1 MLANLPR
8 RTCASTEFKWSSLV
22 QSIFTQPG
30 KFATVRAIRD
40 SDGLG
45 TLRFADR
52 PFCWLWELLEIVCL
66 SSDRVNQ
73 TLLLLSALAC
83 LCAAGCQP
91 LPGTMSPGFGSRLG
105 MGPQNRAIGNSAF
118 QSVGFGESAYGRVAY
133 GPSVSIPGLVSPNG
147 TTIAGGPTGGTT
159 IQWDL
164 NQANQ
169 PAAAGAAATSPVSL
183 DSAYAQQ
190 LARLNADNTE
200 LYRQLAATQQQLKT
214 IQDSNVGLE
223 QQVLTQR
230 TQLAQFQRL
239 NEEAQQ
245 RLQVMQ
251 ASGPTG
257 SGFQGAVLRGNN
269 SLTQNMNQ
277 LQVPGVSV
285 AADGDVIRVTIPSD
299 SLFQP
304 GSYDFQPNATFM
316 LNQLAGSIRQY
327 YTGQIVGI
335 EAHGDPSSQGA
346 SPVSQH
352 QLTANQALALMN
364 YLTNNQQ
371 LPAQQ
376 LLVMGYG
383 SNRPRFSNATPQG
396 QAANRRIELV
406 VYPDRF

>member
-1 MLANLPR
+1 M
-8 RTCASTEFKWSSLV
+8 C
-22 QSIFTQPG
+22 
-30 KFATVRAIRD
+30 
-40 SDGLG
+40 
-45 TLRFADR
+45 RFAR
-52 PFCWLWELLEIVCL
+52 HACFGLREFLAVVFGPYPKFRRAWLLAL
-66 SSDRVNQ
+66 
-73 TLLLLSALAC
+73 TLTGLVTG
-83 LCAAGCQP
+83 GCQP
-91 LPGTMSPGFGSRLG
+91 LAGTTSPGFGSRLG

-147 TTIAGGPTGGTT
+147 TTIAGGPSGGTT

-164 NQANQ
+164 NQGNQ
-169 PAAAGAAATSPVSL
+169 PSAAGSANAGPIAL
-183 DSAYAQQ
+183 DSEYANQ

-200 LYRQLAATQQQLKT
+200 LYRQLAAAQQQLKT
-214 IQDSNVGLE
+214 TQDANIVLE
-223 QQVLTQR
+223 QQMQTQR
-230 TQLAQFQRL
+230 TQLAQYQRISD
-239 NEEAQQ
+239 EAQQ

-251 ASGPTG
+251 ASSSSG

-269 SLTQNMNQ
+269 SLTQNMNR
-277 LQVPGVSV
+277 LQVPGVNV
-285 AADGDVIRVTIPSD
+285 AADGDVIRITIPSD
-299 SLFQP
+299 SLFQ
-304 GSYDFQPNATFM
+304 GGTYDFQPNATLV

-335 EAHGDPSSQGA
+335 EAHWDPASLGG

-352 QLTANQALALMN
+352 QVTANQALALMT
-364 YLTNNQQ
+364 YFTNNQQ

-383 SNRPRFSNATPQG
+383 SNRPRFSNATPEG

>member
-1 MLANLPR
+1 MRAP
-8 RTCASTEFKWSSLV
+8 FQV
-22 QSIFTQPG
+22 VFTQAANR
-30 KFATVRAIRD
+30 ATVRA
-40 SDGLG
+40 SDTGDRSGVFWFIFLYLVLPWEYFSIVFG
-45 TLRFADR
+45 SCLRFG
-52 PFCWLWELLEIVCL
+52 
-66 SSDRVNQ
+66 Q
-73 TLLLLSALAC
+73 TLLPLLVIASL
-83 LCAAGCQP
+83 LTGGCQP
-91 LPGTMSPGFGSRLG
+91 LAGTTSPGFGSRLG
-105 MGPQNRAIGNSAF
+105 MGPENRAIGNSAF

-147 TTIAGGPTGGTT
+147 TTIAGGPSGGTT

-169 PAAAGAAATSPVSL
+169 GNAPSGTATAPVSL
-183 DSAYAQQ
+183 DSEYAKQ

-200 LYRQLAATQQQLKT
+200 LYRQLAAVQQQLKT
-214 IQDSNVGLE
+214 TQDSNVGLE
-223 QQVLTQR
+223 QTVMTQR
-230 TQLAQFQRL
+230 TQLEQFQRM
-239 NEEAQQ
+239 NDEAQQ

-251 ASGPTG
+251 TSGAGG

-277 LQVPGVSV
+277 LQVPGVTV

-299 SLFQP
+299 TLFQP
-304 GSYDFQPNATFM
+304 GSYEFQPTAPVM
-316 LNQLAGSIRQY
+316 LNQLASVIRQY

-335 EAHGDPSSQGA
+335 EAHWDPSSLGA

-352 QLTANQALALMN
+352 QVTANQALALMT
-364 YLTNNQQ
+364 YLTSNQQ
-371 LPAQQ
+371 LPTQQ

>member
-1 MLANLPR
+1 MFGSSR
-8 RTCASTEFKWSSLV
+8 RIA
-22 QSIFTQPG
+22 
-30 KFATVRAIRD
+30 
-40 SDGLG
+40 
-45 TLRFADR
+45 
-52 PFCWLWELLEIVCL
+52 
-66 SSDRVNQ
+66 Q
-73 TLLLLSALAC
+73 TLLSFLVIAGLLTC
-83 LCAAGCQP
+83 GCQP
-91 LPGTMSPGFGSRLG
+91 LPGTTSPGFGSRLG

-147 TTIAGGPTGGTT
+147 TTIAGGPSGGTT

-169 PAAAGAAATSPVSL
+169 ANVQGGAATAPVSL
-183 DSAYAQQ
+183 DSEYAKQ

-200 LYRQLAATQQQLKT
+200 LYRQLAAAQQQLT
-214 IQDSNVGLE
+214 ATQDSNTRLE
-223 QQVLTQR
+223 QQVSTQR
-230 TQLAQFQRL
+230 TQLEQFQRM
-239 NEEAQQ
+239 NEEALQ

-251 ASGPTG
+251 TSGAGG

-304 GSYDFQPNATFM
+304 GSYEFQPSATVL
-316 LNQLAGSIRQY
+316 LNQLASSIRQY

-335 EAHGDPSSQGA
+335 EAHWDPSSLGA

-352 QLTANQALALMN
+352 QVTANQALALMT
-364 YLTNNQQ
+364 YFTNNQQ
-371 LPAQQ
+371 LPAKQ

>member
-1 MLANLPR
+1 MNSECPVSR
-8 RTCASTEFKWSSLV
+8 NT
-22 QSIFTQPG
+22 
-30 KFATVRAIRD
+30 IRD
-40 SDGLG
+40 ASAESFSIVFGSNRRIVQALLPLLAIAGLL
-45 TLRFADR
+45 T
-52 PFCWLWELLEIVCL
+52 C
-66 SSDRVNQ
+66 
-73 TLLLLSALAC
+73 
-83 LCAAGCQP
+83 GCQP
-91 LPGTMSPGFGSRLG
+91 LPGTASPGFGSRLG

-147 TTIAGGPTGGTT
+147 TTIQGGPSGGTT

-169 PAAAGAAATSPVSL
+169 ANQANAQGGAATAPVSL
-183 DSAYAQQ
+183 DSEYAKQ

-200 LYRQLAATQQQLKT
+200 LYRQLAAAQQQLT
-214 IQDSNVGLE
+214 TTQDSNLRLE
-223 QQVLTQR
+223 QQVSTQR
-230 TQLAQFQRL
+230 TQLEQFQRI
-239 NEEAQQ
+239 NEESLQ

-251 ASGPTG
+251 TSGPGG

-299 SLFQP
+299 TLFQP
-304 GSYDFQPNATFM
+304 GSYEFQPSATVL
-316 LNQLAGSIRQY
+316 LNQLASNIRQY

-335 EAHGDPSSQGA
+335 EAHWDPSSLGA

-352 QLTANQALALMN
+352 QVTANQALALMT
-364 YLTNNQQ
+364 YFTNNQQ
-371 LPAQQ
+371 LPAKQ